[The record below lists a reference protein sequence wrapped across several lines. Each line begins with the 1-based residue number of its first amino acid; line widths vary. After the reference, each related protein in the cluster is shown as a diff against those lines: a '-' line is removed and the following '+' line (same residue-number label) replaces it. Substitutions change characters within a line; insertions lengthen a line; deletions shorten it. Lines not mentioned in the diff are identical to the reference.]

1 MLIRTGHRNAI
12 TPARVY
18 FTPIHA
24 IRIKPTSYFV
34 AYLVTLFMTIILL
47 VHKYTC
53 KMSVV
58 FTHSLKWKTAA
69 YYVTPITKQPFN
81 LNAQCHEDYFPSF
94 CVQSYAQSDLTRRAH
109 EDK

>member
-1 MLIRTGHRNAI
+1 MLIRTGHRNTI
-12 TPARVY
+12 TPARVH

-81 LNAQCHEDYFPSF
+81 LNAQCHEDYFPSILRSEL
-94 CVQSYAQSDLTRRAH
+94 CT
-109 EDK
+109 E